1 MSSFLYLFSI
11 FCTLP
16 CFESYVTL
24 YPSNKQITL
33 L

>member
-1 MSSFLYLFSI
+1 MYLFSI
-11 FCTLP
+11 FYTLP
-16 CFESYVTL
+16 CFESYTTL